1 MSRSIAC
8 RILRPDEW
16 ERARAAG
23 ELLPTPLDLKDG
35 FLHLSPRSE
44 VLETAARYF
53 TDSTKLILLRFST
66 EELKPHLRWEA
77 VPSRNGQLFP
87 HYYGRLSLQM
97 SFQVS
102 RLTRST
108 LTAPWEI
115 TEVTKENPEFSP

>member
-8 RILRPDEW
+8 RILRPNDW

-23 ELLPTPLDLKDG
+23 ELLPTPLDLRDG

-44 VLETAARYF
+44 VLETATRYF
-53 TDSTKLILLRFST
+53 TDSKRLILLRFTT
-66 EELKPHLRWEA
+66 EDLKPHLRWEA
-77 VPSRNGQLFP
+77 VPSRNGKLFP

-102 RLTRST
+102 RLTRRT
-108 LTAPWEI
+108 LAAPWEI
-115 TEVTKENPEFSP
+115 TEAAKDNLEFSP